1 MRRSFPSDRG
11 PAEGSAEGGI
21 RLFSEGSLLP
31 SDEAEMRRAAG
42 GLGGEA
48 SGEAEIALRLA
59 RPRTSHALVLGRG
72 PSMYLDLWPGCLIV
86 FAFLKAF

>member
-1 MRRSFPSDRG
+1 MRCEGPRQGGLGRG
-11 PAEGSAEGGI
+11 GE
-21 RLFSEGSLLP
+21 FSCSPRVSLLL
-31 SDEAEMRRAAG
+31 SGEVEMRLAAR

-72 PSMYLDLWPGCLIV
+72 PSAYLDLWPGCLIV
-86 FAFLKAF
+86 FAFLKVF